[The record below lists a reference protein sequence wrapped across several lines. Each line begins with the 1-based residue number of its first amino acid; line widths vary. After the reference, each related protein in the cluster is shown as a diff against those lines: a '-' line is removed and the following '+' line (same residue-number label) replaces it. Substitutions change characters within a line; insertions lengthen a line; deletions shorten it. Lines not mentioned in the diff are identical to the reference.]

1 MTMTTSATPVSS
13 RTSIS
18 EKDRF
23 LKTFEKE
30 AATTLNVLR
39 AYPEAEC
46 ELKPHERSKTALSL
60 AWMFVMEQMLL
71 VNALKGESIFG
82 GGLAKPPEGW
92 ATIIE
97 TYEKGRDELLSQLRD
112 PTNPNLDGAVPFF
125 TGPKQMGDIPL
136 DEFVWFILHDQIHH
150 RGQLSVYLRMAG
162 GKVPSIYGPTADEP
176 WN

>member
-1 MTMTTSATPVSS
+1 MTTSATPLSS
-13 RTSIS
+13 RTAIS

-30 AATTLNVLR
+30 AATTLKVLQ

-46 ELKPHERSKTALSL
+46 SLKPHERSKTALNL

-71 VNALKGESIFG
+71 VNALKGESVFG
-82 GGLAKPPEGW
+82 GGGLPKPPEGW
-92 ATIIE
+92 TTVIE
-97 TYEKGRDELLSQLRD
+97 TFEKGRDELLTQLRD
-112 PTNPNLDGAVPFF
+112 PANPSLDGSVPFF